1 MLARY
6 NRGLEGMKGL
16 RLPAAKW
23 AVVLSVAACLGCSQQ
38 SREARAHTRS
48 EPMKPPSMADSFGDG
63 TPDFLRLDTPA
74 DRRAFR
80 RWFTFLAEQQF
91 LKETA
96 ELPAEVKDCAALVRF
111 SYREALKKHDARWA
125 ADMKLTAVPSLP
137 NIGKYSYPFTPL
149 EANLFRTARGAFEPE
164 DMRRGRFAQFA
175 DAQTLMLY
183 NTYELGKQLERAQ
196 PADLLFFHQPIQD
209 QPFHAMIFLGGHIV
223 YHTGETPGEIR
234 RPTVEELLHH
244 PEPRW
249 RPNPGNPYFL
259 GVYRWNILRD

>member
-1 MLARY
+1 
-6 NRGLEGMKGL
+6 
-16 RLPAAKW
+16 
-23 AVVLSVAACLGCSQQ
+23 
-38 SREARAHTRS
+38 
-48 EPMKPPSMADSFGDG
+48 MADSFGDG
-63 TPDFLRLDTPA
+63 TPDFLRLEA
-74 DRRAFR
+74 ASDRRAFR
-80 RWFTFLAEQQF
+80 RWFAFLAEQQF

-96 ELPAEVKDCAALVRF
+96 ELPGEVKDCAALVRY

-125 ADMKLTAVPSLP
+125 ADMNLSAVPSLP
-137 NIGKYSYPFTPL
+137 NISKYAYPFTPI
-149 EANLFRTARGAFEPE
+149 EANLFRTGPGVFQVDDLRA
-164 DMRRGRFAQFA
+164 GRFAQFA

-209 QPFHAMIFLGGHIV
+209 QPFHVMIFLGDYIV
-223 YHTGETPGEIR
+223 YHTGDTPGEIR
-234 RPTVEELLHH
+234 RPTVDELLHH